1 MMPLTARASSLV
13 LALAA
18 GLAACNTAQPDPES
32 RPVPIPTTEAPSATA
47 TPDSAVF
54 VTRLGADTL
63 VVERMVRT
71 PTRVEADVLMRVPAT
86 SRTRWTME
94 LSPAGQMT
102 RLESVALDPVTG
114 APLAGGARRTVTRAG
129 DSLRVETAGA
139 QGTQVATA
147 AAAPATLPFIDMVH
161 WPFEVALMRARRASV
176 DTVRQ
181 PLLTGSRTSP
191 FMIARVGGDSMTI
204 THPSRG
210 TMRVRVDDEG
220 RLIGLDAGATTRALV
235 VERRPWMAVDAI
247 ASRWVAADAAG
258 RSAGALSGR
267 DTARA
272 IIEGATLLVD
282 YGTPWKRGRD
292 VWGSLVRFG
301 QVWRTGAN
309 MATHFSTSRD
319 LLLGRG
325 ADTLRVPAGSYTLFS
340 VPAAD
345 GGLLI
350 VNRQTGQTGTA
361 HDAAR
366 DLGRVRMVPR
376 PLPSTV
382 ERFTIRVTDDDG
394 SGAIRLQWDD
404 TEYVV
409 PFAVR

>member
-1 MMPLTARASSLV
+1 MIRSTLLRGALLVVAAGAGGACRASMIPPAEV
-13 LALAA
+13 VHVAA
-18 GLAACNTAQPDPES
+18 
-32 RPVPIPTTEAPSATA
+32 V
-47 TPDSAVF
+47 DSAVF
-54 VTRLGADTL
+54 VTRLGSDTL
-63 VVERMVRT
+63 VIERMVRT
-71 PTRVEADVLMRVPAT
+71 PARVETEVLMRTPVT
-86 SRTRWTME
+86 SRTRWVME
-94 LSPAGQMT
+94 LDAAGAMT
-102 RLESVALDPVTG
+102 RLQSIPLDVRTG
-114 APLAGGARRTVTRAG
+114 TPLASGGQTIVRTG
-129 DSLRVETAGA
+129 DSLRITSVSQ
-139 QGTQVATA
+139 QGTSRTTSA

-161 WPFEVALMRARRASV
+161 WPFEVALVRARGTGAA
-176 DTVRQ
+176 TVQQ
-181 PLLTGSRTSP
+181 PLLTGSRTSN
-191 FMIARVGGDSMTI
+191 FVIGRVGADSMTI
-204 THPSRG
+204 RHPSRG
-210 TMRVRVDDEG
+210 TMRARVDAHG
-220 RLIGLDAGATTRALV
+220 RLLGLDAGETTRKLV
-235 VERRPWMAVDAI
+235 VERKPWI
-247 ASRWVAADAAG
+247 ALDQVAARWAAADAAG
-258 RSAGALSGR
+258 RTAGALSGR

-272 IIEGATLLVD
+272 TVGGANLLVD
-282 YGTPWKRGRD
+282 YGTPWKRGREI
-292 VWGSLVRFG
+292 WGALVRFG
-301 QVWRTGAN
+301 EVWRTGAN